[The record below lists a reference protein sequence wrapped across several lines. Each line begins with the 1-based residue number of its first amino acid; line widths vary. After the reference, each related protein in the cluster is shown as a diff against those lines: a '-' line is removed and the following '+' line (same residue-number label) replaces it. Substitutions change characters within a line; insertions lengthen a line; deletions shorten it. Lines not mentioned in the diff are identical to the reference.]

1 MHLAHIVTFCKKDL
15 KVLGNADIF
24 HSKMQ
29 TQENARFGGKYAV
42 FHFVRF
48 LRTFSLS
55 VKSMVLFTKS

>member
-1 MHLAHIVTFCKKDL
+1 LAHFLTFCKKAL
-15 KVLGNADIF
+15 KVLGNAYTF
-24 HSKMQ
+24 HSKTQ
-29 TQENARFGGKYAV
+29 TKENARFGGKYAV